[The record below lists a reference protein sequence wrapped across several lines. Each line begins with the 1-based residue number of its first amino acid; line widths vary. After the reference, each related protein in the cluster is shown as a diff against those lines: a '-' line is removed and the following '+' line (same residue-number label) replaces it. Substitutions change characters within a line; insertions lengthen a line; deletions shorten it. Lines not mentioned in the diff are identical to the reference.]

1 MNIIFAFLSFFCC
14 SCFGQQLSLFKVG
27 FYNVEN
33 LFDAE
38 DHPDFWDEAYTPDG
52 HYGWTKNHVHQKIG
66 QLVSVIEALNKTAGG
81 PLILLGICEVENLSL
96 VQQICSHP
104 KLQKFGYS
112 YSHYE
117 SKDARGIDVALLYQ
131 KQHFRLTYSQK
142 YPLKLIDSKK
152 QIPYYSRDQLWIGG
166 YFKGEFWHIGVNH
179 WPSRRGGEKRSRGL
193 RQKAA
198 YLQRKV
204 IDSLQNLN
212 PSSRILS
219 MGDFNDNPSDKSV
232 QFLTRVEDTSRN
244 SSPLINPMRPLES
257 PHQGSLAYRDRWF
270 LFDQILYSS
279 SFLKSNGGSF
289 WYRAQVFKPSWL
301 VTAEGRYRGYP
312 FRTHREGKLL
322 EGFSDHFPVVLL
334 GAIPY
339 TSNSTSSSGYKK

>member
-1 MNIIFAFLSFFCC
+1 MKIIFAFFSFFCC

-52 HYGWTKNHVHQKIG
+52 HYGWTKTHVHQKIE
-66 QLVSVIEALNKTAGG
+66 QIANVIEALNITAGG
-81 PLILLGICEVENLSL
+81 PLILLGLCEVENLSL

-104 KLQKFGYS
+104 KLKKFGYS

-117 SKDARGIDVALLYQ
+117 SKDTRGIDVALLYQ

-219 MGDFNDNPSDKSV
+219 MGDFNDNPSDKSL
-232 QFLTRVEDTSRN
+232 QFLTRVKDKSRN
-244 SSPLINPMRPLES
+244 SSPLINPMGPLES

-279 SFLKSNGGSF
+279 SFIKSNGGSF

-301 VTAEGRYRGYP
+301 VTPEGRYRGYP
-312 FRTHREGKLL
+312 YRTHREGKLL